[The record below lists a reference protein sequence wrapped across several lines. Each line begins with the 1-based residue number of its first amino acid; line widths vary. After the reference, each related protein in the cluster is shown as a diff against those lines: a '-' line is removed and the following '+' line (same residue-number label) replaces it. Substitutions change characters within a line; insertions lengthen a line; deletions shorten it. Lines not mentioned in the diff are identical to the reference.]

1 MRSAAMSTADDDWV
15 DVAEEF
21 CSPEEWVVLVGDEGS
36 MSAVF
41 FGRAVASIGAGV
53 AAPIPIAGAAA
64 VRSGGRELLSSGDT
78 TGHVVAPAPISISGA
93 GEALAASRGRVL
105 LSAPWSRYYVLDPSV
120 GERHALPLPRRATSH
135 DAAIACD
142 AGGRYWVVRASRGY
156 FEIYASSTG
165 AWSDVPSAVASGVV
179 PGSAAAFAGC
189 VLWKLAASGGVLALD
204 VASGTTRE
212 IAPPPRCSDDPAALW
227 QLGVAAGHLCAAVRT
242 DDGIELHGLGPGPA
256 WELLHGTR
264 VVAADGVDL
273 RPLRFES
280 DTDEV
285 LLRMGERVVA
295 LDVVEG
301 TAREARLDGAVL
313 PVEDEKIVPWCR
325 ASSTLLL

>member
-1 MRSAAMSTADDDWV
+1 MSTADDDWV

-41 FGRAVASIGAGV
+41 FGRAAASISAGV
-53 AAPIPIAGAAA
+53 ASPIPVVGPAA
-64 VRSGGRELLSSGDT
+64 VRSGGLELLSSGDT
-78 TGHVVAPAPISISGA
+78 AGPAPISIA
-93 GEALAASRGRVL
+93 GPGDAIAASRGRVL
-105 LSAPWSRYYVLDPSV
+105 LSAPWSRYYVLDPSA

-165 AWSDVPSAVASGVV
+165 KWSEVPSAMASGVV
-179 PGSAAAFAGC
+179 PGSAASFAGC
-189 VLWKLAASGGVLALD
+189 VFWKLAASGGVLALD
-204 VASGTTRE
+204 VASGTARE
-212 IAPPPRCSDDPAALW
+212 IAPPPRCSDDTAAVW

-264 VVAADGVDL
+264 VVAAADGVDL

-301 TAREARLDGAVL
+301 TAREARLGGAVL